1 MTSNRRGFIDGV
13 IATIAGLVGPKPS
26 GAGAPAPVRPM
37 NPECVGM
44 ASLKSGDMSDM
55 VTKNCANGLFV
66 LNFST
71 NDLAILNVCG
81 QEVGVLKA
89 RTAIRLKPIS
99 RSESEV

>member
-13 IATIAGLVGPKPS
+13 IATVAGLVGLKPS
-26 GAGAPAPVRPM
+26 RVVTPD
-37 NPECVGM
+37 PECVGM

-55 VTKNCANGLFV
+55 ATKDCADGLFV